1 MEAIKLITDMA
12 RIKIAESE
20 SIKKLYLIM
29 AWYKRNWNRMAEW
42 LDNTDMAIAMLT
54 QEARAAKIS
63 DR

>member
-29 AWYKRNWNRMAEW
+29 AWYKR
-42 LDNTDMAIAMLT
+42 
-54 QEARAAKIS
+54 K
-63 DR
+63 